1 MLNMKV
7 IIYLKSNLR
16 NSKIAFLFN
25 KKSIELK
32 RAINK
37 WRLNIQ
43 ISFNIDPLKC
53 PNCDTIMVYTESLW

>member
-1 MLNMKV
+1 MKE
-7 IIYLKSNLR
+7 IFRIH
-16 NSKIAFLFN
+16 N

-32 RAINK
+32 RTINK

-53 PNCDTIMVYTESLW
+53 PNCDTIMVYTESVW

>member
-32 RAINK
+32 RVINK

-53 PNCDTIMVYTESLW
+53 PNCDTIMVYIESVW

>member
-1 MLNMKV
+1 MFNMKV

-53 PNCDTIMVYTESLW
+53 PHCDTIMVYTESVW